1 MPVIKRNREANANI
15 NRGHANGTI
24 QNLVARIGSPYQ
36 LTLRNIKGSGGYYAV
51 SGNNNA
57 FLGFAIVSN
66 HPNNVRHLELIATRS
81 GYGDMLMRRII
92 NNSKKNKKNITLDA
106 AANRLVNYYKQYG
119 FRVTGGGGRLMR
131 LNLRPRGLRGQ
142 N

>member
-15 NRGHANGTI
+15 NRAHANGTI
-24 QNLVARIGSPYQ
+24 QNLVARIGLPYQ

-57 FLGFAIVSN
+57 FLGFAIISN
-66 HPNNVRHLELIATRS
+66 SNNVRHLELIATRS

-119 FRVTGGGGRLMR
+119 FKVTGGGGRLMR
-131 LNLRPRGLRGQ
+131 LNLRPRGLRGM